1 MPRLVQADVQLDR
14 ALRTPERR
22 PREGGQAHIDGRR
35 IYRIQ
40 LVLEPEAVPWGPL
53 PTTCQQSREERFVE
67 RVRLLGVD
75 PRQRRTADEGL
86 HPEVIELV
94 GLGAQVGDD
103 VAQALQ
109 ATELTETE
117 GDELRPAAHDAES
130 LALLVL
136 PSLGVEFMSGKQ
148 IEKLAE
154 DCVMM
159 GHGLDLLSF
168 ERFGAKSFYQR
179 QRVQA
184 ALL

>member
-1 MPRLVQADVQLDR
+1 MSRRLCR
-14 ALRTPERR
+14 PPSWPR
-22 PREGGQAHIDGRR
+22 PR
-35 IYRIQ
+35 
-40 LVLEPEAVPWGPL
+40 
-53 PTTCQQSREERFVE
+53 
-67 RVRLLGVD
+67 
-75 PRQRRTADEGL
+75 
-86 HPEVIELV
+86 
-94 GLGAQVGDD
+94 
-103 VAQALQ
+103 
-109 ATELTETE
+109 

-136 PSLGVEFMSGKQ
+136 PGLGVEFMSRKQ
-148 IEKLAE
+148 IEKLPE